1 MNSLLLLAFAA
12 CALVV
17 SATKTRVRF
26 DVMTLVNNATG
37 SFTIETDSTWS
48 PLGVKRFL
56 ELVDDGFWTQTG
68 LFRCVPAFVIQWG
81 ISGNP
86 AVAAKWANKSIKDD
100 PVVSSNVARTL
111 AFATGGANTRT
122 TQIFVNLV
130 NNTRLDKMGFSP
142 FAKVI
147 SGWDVVQQINM
158 VYREKPL
165 QGQIS
170 SQGNAYLHKNFPDL
184 SFIVAATRVN

>member
-1 MNSLLLLAFAA
+1 MNSLLLLVA
-12 CALVV
+12 CCVV
-17 SATKTRVRF
+17 LASATKTRIQF

-56 ELVDDGFWTQTG
+56 ELVDAGFWTQTG
-68 LFRCVPAFVIQWG
+68 LFRCVPSFVIQWG
-81 ISGNP
+81 ISGDP
-86 AVAAKWANKSIKDD
+86 TVSSKWANKFIKDD
-100 PVVSSNVARTL
+100 PVVTSNVARTL
-111 AFATGGANTRT
+111 SFATGGANTRT

-147 SGWDVVQQINM
+147 SGWDVVQKVNM
-158 VYREKPL
+158 QYREKPQ

-170 SQGNAYLHKNFPDL
+170 SQGNAYLHKNFPNL